1 MLCTNCISFR
11 DIWRYLTEKYKVVKT
26 IGVLTM
32 SEYTSGKG
40 FSENETLLC
49 SHSFL
54 KKELSVFFASQSF
67 LAQLRC
73 CFVWGMEIGG

>member
-1 MLCTNCISFR
+1 
-11 DIWRYLTEKYKVVKT
+11 
-26 IGVLTM
+26 M

-54 KKELSVFFASQSF
+54 KKELSVFFASVISGSVMALFCLGNGDRWLTQST
-67 LAQLRC
+67 ARC
-73 CFVWGMEIGG
+73 CVCW

>member
-1 MLCTNCISFR
+1 
-11 DIWRYLTEKYKVVKT
+11 
-26 IGVLTM
+26 M

-67 LAQLRC
+67 LAQLWR
-73 CFVWGMEIGG
+73 CFVWGMGIGG